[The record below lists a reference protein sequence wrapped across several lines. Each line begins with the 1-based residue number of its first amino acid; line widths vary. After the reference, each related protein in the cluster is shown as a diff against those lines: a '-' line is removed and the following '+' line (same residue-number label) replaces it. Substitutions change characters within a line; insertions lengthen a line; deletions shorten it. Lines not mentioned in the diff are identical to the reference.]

1 MRNFSDISGQV
12 WQAAL
17 GHESHGNMVII
28 FSRLGSF
35 EVFKS
40 GLDAN
45 NRLDAENEIAAL
57 SEKDLCTRL
66 QTAKPWS

>member
-1 MRNFSDISGQV
+1 MRSFSDSHGQI

-17 GHESHGNMVII
+17 GHESHGTLLII

-40 GLDAN
+40 GLDAS

-57 SEKDLCTRL
+57 SETELCNRL
-66 QTAKPWS
+66 QSAAPWS